1 MIILRRRILVVD
13 DEEFV
18 LFVLSSALKKL
29 GSDVEIVTARNGSEA
44 LRWARQSPFDLL
56 ITDLRMPVMNGVQLT
71 EAVRDLSPETAVIWM
86 TAYGSYMAQADAE
99 RLGVR
104 HCLDK
109 PLTVGQIRQVAG
121 EVLNGMGPDL
131 LN

>member
-1 MIILRRRILVVD
+1 MIILRRILVVD
-13 DEEFV
+13 DEDHV

-29 GSDVEIVTARNGSEA
+29 GSDVEIVTARNGTEA
-44 LRWARQSPFDLL
+44 LKQARQLPFDLL

-71 EAVRDLSPETAVIWM
+71 EAIRGLSPETAVIWM
-86 TAYGSYMAQADAE
+86 TAYGSCMIQADAE

-109 PLTVGQIRQVAG
+109 PVTVGQIRELAGQVLDSAG
-121 EVLNGMGPDL
+121 SDL